1 MSDKNEQVT
10 TSIKEVTTLLEADPE
25 YAKTLGINTQG
36 LAFLHGAAAGVNAQT
51 SNES

>member
-10 TSIKEVTTLLEADPE
+10 TSINEVTTLLETDPE

>member
-10 TSIKEVTTLLEADPE
+10 ASINEVTSLLETDPE

-36 LAFLHGAAAGVNAQT
+36 LAFLHGAVAGVNAQT
-51 SNES
+51 SDDE